1 MHYRRASRL
10 LGAGTAATFLL
21 GLVALPASALG
32 NTSWTECFGGYAG
45 TSWQSPANGQ
55 LWANTTQS
63 GGCGTVWVGF
73 SDYGVVR
80 PNIGRQLTS
89 NLVDMGYAGT
99 SNLPTGG
106 AHASSATGSKRTT

>member
-1 MHYRRASRL
+1 MQSRKIGRVF
-10 LGAGTAATFLL
+10 GAGATAAVLVGLL
-21 GLVALPASALG
+21 ALPAAALG

-45 TSWQSPANGQ
+45 RSWQSPANGQ
-55 LWANTTQS
+55 IWANTTQS

-80 PNIGRQLTS
+80 KGYGKS
-89 NLVDMGYAGT
+89 ASGNLVDYGYPGT

-106 AHASSATGSKRTT
+106 AHASSSTGKIRTT